1 MAPPRTMA
9 KALLS
14 LVDVH
19 VRRGMNT
26 VLEGCSL
33 SVEAG
38 QTVVLTGANGAGK
51 STLLETAA
59 GLLPMERG
67 HVQHDEVVV
76 ADADGRRRK
85 SPLTV
90 GVVLQRNGMLGSE
103 ILTEH
108 LHAAMSMSG
117 HGVDVDPFLKLFKLM
132 HRANDLVAHLSQG
145 QARKVAVL
153 AGLLPA
159 FASPTPGLIILD
171 EPDAGLDDASIE
183 ILGQWLNELR
193 TMGHALLVA
202 THDERVMAQATHL
215 YDVDQS
221 EFQTTTAPSI
231 ETVDART
238 SRKVKPLSPSAFGVK
253 MHLRTMMWLNT
264 NAMAGLLTLGILLT
278 LGDFMEDLDNLQRMG
293 FILAP
298 TLAAGLCGD
307 PLVAALREER
317 AGVWW
322 RAVGGGEPHAGW
334 IPLAIGAV
342 FTFLTTNGLQDAREI
357 HIIVAGAVL
366 CFLVWHSVGWMQR
379 STQRLA
385 RPHAVFVGLLTP
397 VLILPYSLLISVLS

>member
-1 MAPPRTMA
+1 MA

-76 ADADGRRRK
+76 ADADGRRRN

-117 HGVDVDPFLKLFKLM
+117 HGVDIDPFLKLFKLM

-159 FASPTPGLIILD
+159 FASPTPALIILD

-221 EFQTTTAPSI
+221 KFQTTTTPVAGR
-231 ETVDART
+231 VDTRT
-238 SRKVKPLSPSAFGVK
+238 PREVKPLSPSAFGVK

-298 TLAAGLCGD
+298 TLAVGLCGD

-385 RPHAVFVGLLTP
+385 RPHAVFIGLLTP

>member
-26 VLEGCSL
+26 VLEGCTL
-33 SVEAG
+33 TVEAG

-76 ADADGRRRK
+76 ADADGRRRN

-90 GVVLQRNGMLGSE
+90 GVALQRNGMLGGE

-117 HGVDVDPFLKLFKLM
+117 HGVDVDPFLKQFKLM

-159 FASPTPGLIILD
+159 FASPTPALIILD

-215 YDVDQS
+215 YDVDQRK
-221 EFQTTTAPSI
+221 FQTTTAPPAGR
-231 ETVDART
+231 VDTRT
-238 SRKVKPLSPSAFGVK
+238 SREVKPLSRSAFGVK

-278 LGDFMEDLDNLQRMG
+278 LGDFMEELDNLQRMG

-298 TLAAGLCGD
+298 TLAVGLCGD

-385 RPHAVFVGLLTP
+385 RPHAVFIGLLTP

>member
-1 MAPPRTMA
+1 MA
-9 KALLS
+9 KVPLN
-14 LVDVH
+14 LVDVE

-26 VLEGCSL
+26 VLEGCTL
-33 SVEAG
+33 TVEAG

-59 GLLPMERG
+59 GLLPMEQG
-67 HVQHDEVVV
+67 HVEHGEVVV
-76 ADADGRRRK
+76 ADADGRRRP

-90 GVVLQRNGMLGSE
+90 GMTLQRNGVLGSE
-103 ILTEH
+103 LVAEH
-108 LHAAMSMSG
+108 LQTAMSMGG
-117 HGVDVDPFLKLFKLM
+117 HSVDIDPFLKAFNLM

-159 FASPTPGLIILD
+159 FASPAPALIILD

-183 ILGQWLNELR
+183 VLGQWLNELR
-193 TMGHALLVA
+193 AMGHALLVA

-215 YDVDQS
+215 YNADQS
-221 EFQTTTAPSI
+221 EVEKTTENPVGR
-231 ETVDART
+231 VDARPT
-238 SRKVKPLSPSAFGVK
+238 REMKPLSPSAFGVK
-253 MHLRTMMWLNT
+253 IHLRTMMWLNT
-264 NAMAGLLTLGILLT
+264 NAMAGLLTLGILLS
-278 LGDFMEDLDNLQRMG
+278 LGDFMEELDNLQRMG

-298 TLAAGLCGD
+298 TLAVGLCGE

-334 IPLAIGAV
+334 IPMAIGAV
-342 FTFLTTNGLQDAREI
+342 FTFLATNGLQDGREI
-357 HIIVAGAVL
+357 HIIVTGAVL
-366 CFLVWHSVGWMQR
+366 CFVVWHSVGWMQR

-385 RPHAVFVGLLTP
+385 RPHAVFIGLLTP
-397 VLILPYSLLISVLS
+397 ILILPYSILIGLLA

>member
-1 MAPPRTMA
+1 MA
-9 KALLS
+9 KALLN
-14 LVDVH
+14 LVDVE

-26 VLEGCSL
+26 VLEGCTL
-33 SVEAG
+33 AVKAG

-59 GLLPMERG
+59 GLLPMEQG
-67 HVQHDEVVV
+67 HVEHGEVVV
-76 ADADGRRRK
+76 ADADGRRRP
-85 SPLTV
+85 SPLTL
-90 GVVLQRNGMLGSE
+90 GMTLQRNGVLGSE
-103 ILTEH
+103 LVSEH
-108 LHAAMSMSG
+108 LQTAMSMSG
-117 HGVDVDPFLKLFKLM
+117 HSVDIDPFLEAFNLM

-159 FASPTPGLIILD
+159 FASPTPALIILD

-193 TMGHALLVA
+193 AMEHALLVA
-202 THDERVMAQATHL
+202 THDERVMTQATHL
-215 YDVDQS
+215 YNVDQK
-221 EFQTTTAPSI
+221 EVETTTEPPAGR
-231 ETVDART
+231 VDART
-238 SRKVKPLSPSAFGVK
+238 SREVKPLSPSAFGVK
-253 MHLRTMMWLNT
+253 IHLRTMMWLNT

-278 LGDFMEDLDNLQRMG
+278 LGDFMEELDNFQRMG

-298 TLAAGLCGD
+298 TLAVGLCGE

-357 HIIVAGAVL
+357 HIVVTGAVL
-366 CFLVWHSVGWMQR
+366 CFVVWHSVGWMQR

-385 RPHAVFVGLLTP
+385 RPHAVFIGLLTP
-397 VLILPYSLLISVLS
+397 VLILPYSILIGLLA

>member
-1 MAPPRTMA
+1 MA
-9 KALLS
+9 KAPLS
-14 LVDVH
+14 LVDVD

-26 VLEGCSL
+26 VLEGSTL
-33 SVEAG
+33 TVEAG

-59 GLLPMERG
+59 GLLPMEQG
-67 HVQHDEVVV
+67 HVEHAEVVV
-76 ADADGRRRK
+76 ADADGRRRP

-90 GVVLQRNGMLGSE
+90 GMTLQRNGVLGSE
-103 ILTEH
+103 LVSEH
-108 LHAAMSMSG
+108 LQTAMSMSG
-117 HGVDVDPFLKLFKLM
+117 HSVDIDPFLEAFNLM

-159 FASPTPGLIILD
+159 FASPTPALIILD

-183 ILGQWLNELR
+183 ILRQWLNELR
-193 TMGHALLVA
+193 AMGHALLVA

-215 YDVDQS
+215 YNVDQR
-221 EFQTTTAPSI
+221 EVETTTENPA
-231 ETVDART
+231 EKVDARM
-238 SRKVKPLSPSAFGVK
+238 SHEVKPLSPSAFGVK
-253 MHLRTMMWLNT
+253 IHLRTMMWLNT

-278 LGDFMEDLDNLQRMG
+278 LGDFMEELDNLQRMG

-298 TLAAGLCGD
+298 TLAVGLCGE

-334 IPLAIGAV
+334 LPLAIGGV

-357 HIIVAGAVL
+357 HIIVTGAVL
-366 CFLVWHSVGWMQR
+366 CFVVWHSVGWMQR

-385 RPHAVFVGLLTP
+385 RPHAVFIGLLTP
-397 VLILPYSLLISVLS
+397 VLILPYSILIGLLA

>member
-1 MAPPRTMA
+1 MA

-26 VLEGCSL
+26 VLEGSTL
-33 SVEAG
+33 TVEAG

-67 HVQHDEVVV
+67 HVQHDDVVV
-76 ADADGRRRK
+76 ADADGRRRN
-85 SPLTV
+85 SPLTM

-117 HGVDVDPFLKLFKLM
+117 YGVDVDPFLKSFKLM

-159 FASPTPGLIILD
+159 FASPKPALIILD

-193 TMGHALLVA
+193 SMGHALLVA

-215 YDVDQS
+215 YNVDQR
-221 EFQTTTAPSI
+221 EFETATEPPA
-231 ETVDART
+231 EKVGART
-238 SRKVKPLSPSAFGVK
+238 SHDLKPLSPSAFGVK
-253 MHLRTMMWLNT
+253 IHLRTMMWLNT

-278 LGDFMEDLDNLQRMG
+278 LGDFMEELDNLQRMG

-298 TLAAGLCGD
+298 TLAVGLCGD

-322 RAVGGGEPHAGW
+322 RAVSGGEPHAGW
-334 IPLAIGAV
+334 IPLAVGAV

-357 HIIVAGAVL
+357 HIIITGAIM

-385 RPHAVFVGLLTP
+385 RPHAVFIGLLTP
-397 VLILPYSLLISVLS
+397 VLILPYSILIGLLA

>member
-1 MAPPRTMA
+1 MA

-90 GVVLQRNGMLGSE
+90 GLVLQRNGMLGSE

-202 THDERVMAQATHL
+202 THDERVMAHATHL

>member
-1 MAPPRTMA
+1 MA

-26 VLEGCSL
+26 VLEGCTL
-33 SVEAG
+33 AVEAG

-51 STLLETAA
+51 STLLETAS
-59 GLLPMERG
+59 GLLPMEQG
-67 HVQHDEVVV
+67 HVEHGEVVV
-76 ADADGRRRK
+76 ADADGRRRA

-90 GVVLQRNGMLGSE
+90 GVTLQRNGVLGSE
-103 ILTEH
+103 LVAEH
-108 LHAAMSMSG
+108 LQTAMSMSG
-117 HGVDVDPFLKLFKLM
+117 HSVDIDPFLEAFNLM

-159 FASPTPGLIILD
+159 FASPTPALIILD

-183 ILGQWLNELR
+183 ILRQWLNELR
-193 TMGHALLVA
+193 AMGHALLVA
-202 THDERVMAQATHL
+202 THDERVIAQATHL
-215 YDVDQS
+215 YNVDQR
-221 EFQTTTAPSI
+221 EVETTTENPA
-231 ETVDART
+231 EKVDARM
-238 SRKVKPLSPSAFGVK
+238 SHEVKPLSPSAFGVK
-253 MHLRTMMWLNT
+253 IHLRTMMWLNT

-278 LGDFMEDLDNLQRMG
+278 LGDFMEELDNLQRMG

-298 TLAAGLCGD
+298 TLAVGLCGE

-357 HIIVAGAVL
+357 HIILTGAVL
-366 CFLVWHSVGWMQR
+366 CFVVWHSVGWMQR

-385 RPHAVFVGLLTP
+385 RPHAVFIGLLTP
-397 VLILPYSLLISVLS
+397 VLILPYSILIGLLA

>member
-1 MAPPRTMA
+1 MA

-26 VLEGCSL
+26 VLEGCTL
-33 SVEAG
+33 AAEAG

-59 GLLPMERG
+59 GLLPMEQG
-67 HVQHDEVVV
+67 HVEHAEVVV
-76 ADADGRRRK
+76 ADADGRRRP

-90 GVVLQRNGMLGSE
+90 GMTLQRNGVLGSE
-103 ILTEH
+103 LVSEH
-108 LHAAMSMSG
+108 LQTAMSMSG
-117 HGVDVDPFLKLFKLM
+117 HSVDIDPFLEAFNLM

-159 FASPTPGLIILD
+159 FASPAPALIILD

-183 ILGQWLNELR
+183 ILRQWLNELR
-193 TMGHALLVA
+193 AMGHALLVA

-215 YDVDQS
+215 YNVDQR
-221 EFQTTTAPSI
+221 EVETTTENPA
-231 ETVDART
+231 EKVDARM
-238 SRKVKPLSPSAFGVK
+238 SHEVKPLSPSAFGVK
-253 MHLRTMMWLNT
+253 IHLRTMMWLNT

-278 LGDFMEDLDNLQRMG
+278 LGDFMEELDNLQRMG

-298 TLAAGLCGD
+298 TLAVGLCGE

-334 IPLAIGAV
+334 LPLAIGGV

-357 HIIVAGAVL
+357 HIIVTGAVL
-366 CFLVWHSVGWMQR
+366 CFVVWHSVGWMQR

-385 RPHAVFVGLLTP
+385 RPHAVFIGLLTP
-397 VLILPYSLLISVLS
+397 VLILPYSILIGLLA

>member
-14 LVDVH
+14 LVDVQ

-26 VLEGCSL
+26 VLEDCSL
-33 SVEAG
+33 LVEAG

-67 HVQHDEVVV
+67 RVQHDHVVV
-76 ADADGRRRK
+76 ADAEGRRRK
-85 SPLTV
+85 SPFTV
-90 GVVLQRNGMLGSE
+90 GMVLQRNGMLGGE
-103 ILTEH
+103 VLAEH
-108 LHAAMSMSG
+108 LQAAMSMSG
-117 HGVDVDPFLKLFKLM
+117 HSVELDPFLKRFNLM

-159 FASPTPGLIILD
+159 FASPTPALIILD
-171 EPDAGLDDASIE
+171 EPDAGLDEASID
-183 ILGQWLNELR
+183 ILGRWMNELR

-202 THDERVMAQATHL
+202 THDERMMAQATHL
-215 YDVDQS
+215 YDVDQGK
-221 EFQTTTAPSI
+221 FQTTTAPPEERI
-231 ETVDART
+231 ENRT
-238 SRKVKPLSPSAFGVK
+238 SRPTKPLSPAAFGVK

-264 NAMAGLLTLGILLT
+264 NAMAGLLTLGILLA
-278 LGDFMEDLDNLQRMG
+278 LGDFMDDLDRLQQMG

-298 TLAAGLCGD
+298 TLAVGLCGD

-342 FTFLTTNGLQDAREI
+342 FTFLTTNGLRDGREM
-357 HIIVAGAVL
+357 HIVLAGAVL

-397 VLILPYSLLISVLS
+397 VLILPYSVLISVLS

>member
-90 GVVLQRNGMLGSE
+90 GLVLQRNGMLGSE

-202 THDERVMAQATHL
+202 THDERVMAHATHL

>member
-1 MAPPRTMA
+1 M
-9 KALLS
+9 
-14 LVDVH
+14 
-19 VRRGMNT
+19 
-26 VLEGCSL
+26 
-33 SVEAG
+33 
-38 QTVVLTGANGAGK
+38 
-51 STLLETAA
+51 
-59 GLLPMERG
+59 
-67 HVQHDEVVV
+67 
-76 ADADGRRRK
+76 
-85 SPLTV
+85 

-103 ILTEH
+103 VLAEY

-117 HGVDVDPFLKLFKLM
+117 HGVDVDPFLKMFKLM

-159 FASPTPGLIILD
+159 FASPTPALIILD

-221 EFQTTTAPSI
+221 KFQTTTTPVAGR
-231 ETVDART
+231 VDTRT
-238 SRKVKPLSPSAFGVK
+238 PREVKPLSPSAFGVK

-298 TLAAGLCGD
+298 TLAVGLCGD

-334 IPLAIGAV
+334 IPLVIGAV

-385 RPHAVFVGLLTP
+385 RPHAVFIGLLTP

>member
-1 MAPPRTMA
+1 MA

-33 SVEAG
+33 SVESG

-90 GVVLQRNGMLGSE
+90 GLVLQRNGMLGSE

-132 HRANDLVAHLSQG
+132 HRAKDLVAHLSQG

-153 AGLLPA
+153 AGLLP
-159 FASPTPGLIILD
+159 
-171 EPDAGLDDASIE
+171 
-183 ILGQWLNELR
+183 
-193 TMGHALLVA
+193 
-202 THDERVMAQATHL
+202 
-215 YDVDQS
+215 
-221 EFQTTTAPSI
+221 
-231 ETVDART
+231 
-238 SRKVKPLSPSAFGVK
+238 LS
-253 MHLRTMMWLNT
+253 L
-264 NAMAGLLTLGILLT
+264 
-278 LGDFMEDLDNLQRMG
+278 
-293 FILAP
+293 
-298 TLAAGLCGD
+298 
-307 PLVAALREER
+307 
-317 AGVWW
+317 
-322 RAVGGGEPHAGW
+322 
-334 IPLAIGAV
+334 
-342 FTFLTTNGLQDAREI
+342 I
-357 HIIVAGAVL
+357 HI
-366 CFLVWHSVGWMQR
+366 
-379 STQRLA
+379 
-385 RPHAVFVGLLTP
+385 
-397 VLILPYSLLISVLS
+397 